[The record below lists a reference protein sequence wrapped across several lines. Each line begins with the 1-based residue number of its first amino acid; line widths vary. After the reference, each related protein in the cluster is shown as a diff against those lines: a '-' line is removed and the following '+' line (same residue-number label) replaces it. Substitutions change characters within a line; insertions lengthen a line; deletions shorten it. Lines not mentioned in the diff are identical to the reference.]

1 MEFSENEEALIDKA
15 TVKLK
20 QNQFVR
26 IFVLVAF
33 AIGMC
38 TVLFGLLEH
47 KYFINVAY
55 LALFVMIAH
64 MASGPRYNDLVNLLN
79 SKRTQSKIN

>member
-15 TVKLK
+15 TVKIK

-26 IFVLVAF
+26 IFVLVALV
-33 AIGMC
+33 IGMC

-47 KYFINVAY
+47 KYFIY
-55 LALFVMIAH
+55 ISLFDY
-64 MASGPRYNDLVNLLN
+64 S
-79 SKRTQSKIN
+79 